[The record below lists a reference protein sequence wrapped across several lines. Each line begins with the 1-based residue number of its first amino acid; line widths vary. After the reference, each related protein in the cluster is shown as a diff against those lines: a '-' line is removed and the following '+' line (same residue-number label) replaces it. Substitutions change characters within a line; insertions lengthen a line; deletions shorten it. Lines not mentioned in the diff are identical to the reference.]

1 MLKFFAE
8 YKMPLYGG
16 LLAAV
21 FSGVAV
27 YLLGSLSG
35 FEAIQLIET
44 TIPRISTLFT
54 TIILASATILALI
67 LTLLGISSASESKLK
82 KFHYKQVLSLAKFAS
97 FLFIVALVVFQF
109 LNLPFND
116 AENIPSS
123 WYSTIYWVILFTS
136 SLLSGMMVTVILMLY
151 NIIHNI
157 IIIVGLGEDHP
168 LLDND
173 DEVENKEDMDQ
184 AEEEMEQK
192 EEDEEVRKVGEW

>member
-1 MLKFFAE
+1 MGKFFVE

-16 LLAAV
+16 LLTAV
-21 FSGVAV
+21 FSGAAV

-67 LTLLGISSASESKLK
+67 LTLLGISSASNSKLK
-82 KFHYKQVLSLAKFAS
+82 KFHYKQVLSLAKFTS

-116 AENIPSS
+116 AEHIPSS
-123 WYSTIYWVILFTS
+123 WYSSIYYTILFTS
-136 SLLSGMMVTVILMLY
+136 SVLSGMMVTVILMLY

-157 IIIVGLGEDHP
+157 IIIVGLGEEHP
-168 LLDND
+168 LIDND
-173 DEVENKEDMDQ
+173 NDNDEVENKKDMDQ
-184 AEEEMEQK
+184 VVEAEE
-192 EEDEEVRKVGEW
+192 GE

>member
-1 MLKFFAE
+1 MIKFILE
-8 YKMPLYGG
+8 YKMSLYGG
-16 LLAAV
+16 LLTAV
-21 FSGVAV
+21 FSGGSV

-44 TIPRISTLFT
+44 TIPRISNLFT

-67 LTLLGISSASESKLK
+67 LTLLGISSASDSRLK

-97 FLFIVALVVFQF
+97 FLFIVALVIFQF

-116 AENIPSS
+116 AKNIPSS
-123 WYSTIYWVILFTS
+123 WYSTIYYSILMTS
-136 SLLSGMMVTVILMLY
+136 SVLSGMMVTVILMLY

-168 LLDND
+168 LIDND
-173 DEVENKEDMDQ
+173 NDSAEVENKEDMDQ
-184 AEEEMEQK
+184 AEDQAEN
-192 EEDEEVRKVGEW
+192 